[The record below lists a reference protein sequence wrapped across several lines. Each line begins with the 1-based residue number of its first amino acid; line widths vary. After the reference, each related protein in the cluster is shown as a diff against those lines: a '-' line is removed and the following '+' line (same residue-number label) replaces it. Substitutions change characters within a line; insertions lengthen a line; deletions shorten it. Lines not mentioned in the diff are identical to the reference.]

1 MKKIKFL
8 TFLLSIVICGL
19 VFSQQQSS
27 KIDTTLYLKTN
38 NLSDLKIS
46 LAQCAGQW
54 NYVLILTKNGVIKF
68 PDKDAAMQNW
78 LRSSKDILNVAN
90 GLPGGDVTKIAEDF
104 NKKLISRHM
113 EIAAEH
119 GQSQKAVEL
128 AVNLAMSGS
137 KKCSDFLL
145 SDEYSRALSRK

>member
-1 MKKIKFL
+1 
-8 TFLLSIVICGL
+8 
-19 VFSQQQSS
+19 
-27 KIDTTLYLKTN
+27 
-38 NLSDLKIS
+38 
-46 LAQCAGQW
+46 
-54 NYVLILTKNGVIKF
+54 
-68 PDKDAAMQNW
+68 
-78 LRSSKDILNVAN
+78 
-90 GLPGGDVTKIAEDF
+90 
-104 NKKLISRHM
+104 M